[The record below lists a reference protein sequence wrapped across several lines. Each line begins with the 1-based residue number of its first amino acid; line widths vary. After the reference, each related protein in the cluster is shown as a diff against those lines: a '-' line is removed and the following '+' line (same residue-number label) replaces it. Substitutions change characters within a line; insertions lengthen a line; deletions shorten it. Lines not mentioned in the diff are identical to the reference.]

1 MNMLLSLNFDICKCS
16 LLTCTGLDRGHS
28 VKFTRISWWNS
39 PGDCVAI
46 PNRLFYHWYTGH
58 KYLVCCRDN
67 FLCTLKC
74 KSKRCFEF
82 SNTMVWC
89 GCISR

>member
-1 MNMLLSLNFDICKCS
+1 MNMLLSLNFDIGKCS

-46 PNRLFYHWYTGH
+46 PNRLFHHWYTGH
-58 KYLVCCRDN
+58 KYLV
-67 FLCTLKC
+67 
-74 KSKRCFEF
+74 
-82 SNTMVWC
+82 
-89 GCISR
+89 